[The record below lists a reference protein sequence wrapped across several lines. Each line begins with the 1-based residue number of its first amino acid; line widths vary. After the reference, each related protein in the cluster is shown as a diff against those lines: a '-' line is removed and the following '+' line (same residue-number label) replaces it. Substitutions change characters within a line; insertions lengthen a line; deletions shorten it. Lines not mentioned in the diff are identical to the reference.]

1 MNPELMK
8 GLREGR
14 TGLQGGMVVP
24 CWVKPVLSPSSHRAK
39 DLPTLKD
46 TAETPEQTFLM
57 ILTILKLLMI
67 GETGGQ
73 NLSCGVGVEA
83 AGRGHRGALGISRAR
98 SGCHCAPNQLSCISF
113 PERNSLCVCACW
125 NLMGK

>member
-24 CWVKPVLSPSSHRAK
+24 CWVKPVLSPGSSSHPAK
-39 DLPTLKD
+39 VLPTLKD
-46 TAETPEQTFLM
+46 TTETPEQTFLM
-57 ILTILKLLMI
+57 ILMILKLLMI
-67 GETGGQ
+67 GEPGGQ

-83 AGRGHRGALGISRAR
+83 AGGRHRGALGISRAT
-98 SGCHCAPNQLSCISF
+98 NF
-113 PERNSLCVCACW
+113 PASAFQKRTLCVSVPA
-125 NLMGK
+125 GI

>member
-24 CWVKPVLSPSSHRAK
+24 CWVKPVLSPGSSSHPAK

-67 GETGGQ
+67 GEPGGQ

-83 AGRGHRGALGISRAR
+83 AGRGTEGHWAFPGQPTFL
-98 SGCHCAPNQLSCISF
+98 HQLSRRELSVC
-113 PERNSLCVCACW
+113 LC
-125 NLMGK
+125 LLESDGKMTKKPHK